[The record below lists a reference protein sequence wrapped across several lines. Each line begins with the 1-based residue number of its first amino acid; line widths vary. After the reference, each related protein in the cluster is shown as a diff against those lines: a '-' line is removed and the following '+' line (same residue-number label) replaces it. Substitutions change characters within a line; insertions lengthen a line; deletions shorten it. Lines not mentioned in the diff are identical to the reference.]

1 MNTDRIEK
9 NATFRESRSRVWQAL
24 TDSTEFG
31 RWFGIEFNGPFAPG
45 AELEGKVTIPG
56 YEHLRAEV
64 SIDRMEPEWL
74 FAFRWHPA
82 PVDPERDYSREPTT
96 LVAFQ
101 LSDVIGGTKLTLTE
115 SGFDRLPLERRDE
128 AYREN
133 ESGWTQQIASLT
145 RYLTPAA

>member
-9 NATFRESRSRVWQAL
+9 TATFRESRSRVWQAL
-24 TDSTEFG
+24 TDSMEFG

-45 AELEGKVTIPG
+45 ATLEGKVTIPG
-56 YEHLRAEV
+56 YEHLHAEV
-64 SIDRMEPEWL
+64 SIDRMEPESL